1 MTAITRG
8 LVSSS
13 CTAATTDYSS
23 GARRECGKCTCIIKC
38 KKLYKYERDIC
49 LKMDI

>member
-1 MTAITRG
+1 MTRG

-23 GARRECGKCTCIIKC
+23 WAEENAGMHMHNPVQIP
-38 KKLYKYERDIC
+38 L
-49 LKMDI
+49 